1 MLNWDDI
8 KDFLADTKKIQEK
21 ANLECKAAANS
32 LPKDF
37 WKSLV
42 PFRIHK
48 VDLFYLVLLKKRR
61 RILYYRCKRR
71 SQNCR

>member
-21 ANLECKAAANS
+21 ANLDVKLQRIVYLKIFGS
-32 LPKDF
+32 P
-37 WKSLV
+37 LV

-48 VDLFYLVLLKKRR
+48 VDLFYLVLLKKKTENFV
-61 RILYYRCKRR
+61 LPV
-71 SQNCR
+71 